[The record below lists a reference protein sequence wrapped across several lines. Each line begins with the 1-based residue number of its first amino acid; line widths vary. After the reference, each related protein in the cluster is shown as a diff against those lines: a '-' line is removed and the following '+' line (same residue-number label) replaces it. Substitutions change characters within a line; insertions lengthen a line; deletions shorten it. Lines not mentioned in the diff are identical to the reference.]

1 MVLIYPEP
9 SLFTKHTVIGFSE
22 GGICL
27 GEILESNPRLQERAI
42 EYGLRNSNITH
53 FRDFIKKHKIP
64 AGREHSLTL
73 HREAKV
79 SEIRKA
85 LEHLLILLRGK
96 VLNVVYE
103 RVQSIVLSIQ
113 QVLPRLE
120 QADASDHAAYTIREM
135 ALTYLPET
143 LENYLKLPR
152 AYARFHPVRDGKTS
166 KELLLEQLAVL
177 DAEMKQVVE
186 DVNRDKV
193 NTLQAH
199 GRFLRSRFGHS
210 DKFIV

>member
-1 MVLIYPEP
+1 VT
-9 SLFTKHTVIGFSE
+9 SLK
-22 GGICL
+22 
-27 GEILESNPRLQERAI
+27 PRLLLYL
-42 EYGLRNSNITH
+42 YGAPHIVGSSLALLGLGLY
-53 FRDFIKKHKIP
+53 FAGVIKSFWYLIVPGLYVAGVFLVP
-64 AGREHSLTL
+64 AGREHSLKL
-73 HREAKV
+73 HRETKV

-85 LEHLLILLRGK
+85 LDHLLISLRGK

-103 RVQSIVLSIQ
+103 RVQSIVASIQ
-113 QVLPRLE
+113 QVLPILE
-120 QADASDHAAYTIREM
+120 QTDTSDHDAYTIREM

-177 DAEMKQVVE
+177 DAEMQQVVE

-210 DKFIV
+210 DRFIF